1 VTAATPAATT
11 ACIACGSPLSL
22 ALSIRFR
29 KDGFAIV
36 RCETCGLMFRAEL
49 PTKADLAEIYDSSY
63 FRSGVA
69 DTGGQGY
76 RDYVRDEELHRE
88 IARRRLERLEHFVPS
103 GRVLDVGAAA
113 GFFVAE
119 AARRGWDARGIDISA
134 EMVQWG
140 RGRLGVELDQ
150 QTLAEL
156 EAESGSFDVVT
167 MWDYIEHALDPR
179 EDLLRARDLLGPSGV
194 IALSTGD
201 AASLT
206 AKVSAGRWHL
216 LTPRHHNYFFT
227 AGSLRLLLRGLGFEV
242 VYEGH
247 PGARY
252 SMRYLAHKLS
262 TIFNVALVRRLA
274 DAVGASAVGA
284 LKVPLNLGD
293 IVTIIARPG

>member
-1 VTAATPAATT
+1 
-11 ACIACGSPLSL
+11 
-22 ALSIRFR
+22 
-29 KDGFAIV
+29 
-36 RCETCGLMFRAEL
+36 MFRAEL

-63 FRSGVA
+63 FRSARA

-76 RDYVRDEELHRE
+76 RDYVRDEDVHRD
-88 IARRRLERLEHFVPS
+88 IAQRRLERLERFVPP

-113 GFFVAE
+113 GFFVSE
-119 AARRGWDARGIDISA
+119 AAKRGWDARGIDISA

-140 RGRLGVELDQ
+140 RRRLGVELDR

-156 EAESGSFDVVT
+156 EAEPGSFDAVT

-179 EDLLRARDLLGPSGV
+179 DDLLRARHLLRPAGV

-227 AGSLRLLLRGLGFEV
+227 ANSLRLFVRRHGFEV

-247 PGARY
+247 PGATY
-252 SMRYLAHKLS
+252 SVRYLVHKLS
-262 TIFNVALVRRLA
+262 TILNVALVRRLA
-274 DAVGASAVGA
+274 DVIGASAVGP

-293 IVTIIARPG
+293 IVTLIARPGREGTRVDDDRGAGAAL